1 MKNRVFDNPFYKKM
15 FSIGHFGASDDQT
28 IRIKKFFWG
37 NRAVDAV
44 EVIEVAEAAKVNVA
58 TEVSKV

>member
-1 MKNRVFDNPFYKKM
+1 MIHSKKKM
-15 FSIGHFGASDDQT
+15 TIIDHFGASDDQT

-44 EVIEVAEAAKVNVA
+44 EVIEAAEAAKVNVA
-58 TEVSKV
+58 AEVFKV